1 MFLLIDINN
10 LQNEGFSFHIYYVME
25 YILMEDHEDIC
36 K

>member
-10 LQNEGFSFHIYYVME
+10 LQNEGFHIYYVMK
-25 YILMEDHEDIC
+25 YILIEDHEDIC